1 MWLEFFSCHVLW
13 WEEFGQGK
21 IIKPICRTSSDQNF
35 PYVHRCYFKK
45 KKKKKPEWTFDLLK
59 KRYLNFSKLFLK
71 NKQEVSNMLL

>member
-35 PYVHRCYFKK
+35 PYVHRCCFKK
-45 KKKKKPEWTFDLLK
+45 KKKKKQNGHLI
-59 KRYLNFSKLFLK
+59 Y
-71 NKQEVSNMLL
+71 